1 MPAGPAGGREREIL
15 TAIVETF
22 IASGEPVGSRTLAR
36 ASREGLSAA
45 TIRNVMADLADAGFL
60 EQPHASAGRVPTA
73 EAYRYYVEQLSGE
86 AHLSHENQ
94 SIIQDTLTGVTDVEE
109 FMERT
114 SHVLS
119 LISHSVGV
127 TVATSGPRNA
137 LGNALDHVYFSRLS
151 DQKVLAVVVTRSGVV
166 RDRVLRLDIPQSDLD
181 LAARYINEN
190 FRGWTMDDMRA
201 ELARRIEKERSEYD
215 RLMKSIEQLYQ
226 QGALASS
233 DDTQAVFVEGAAN
246 LVTNNV
252 TGSEDRS
259 RLQDL
264 LRTLEEKEKVVRLLG
279 AYLDTRQEA
288 VRVVIGLDEALPA
301 SNLQNFVL
309 IGAPAR
315 VGGEVMG
322 SLAVIG
328 PTRLDYQH
336 TMSAVSYIARLF
348 DKLLNE
354 SE

>member
-1 MPAGPAGGREREIL
+1 
-15 TAIVETF
+15 
-22 IASGEPVGSRTLAR
+22 
-36 ASREGLSAA
+36 
-45 TIRNVMADLADAGFL
+45 
-60 EQPHASAGRVPTA
+60 
-73 EAYRYYVEQLSGE
+73 
-86 AHLSHENQ
+86 
-94 SIIQDTLTGVTDVEE
+94 
-109 FMERT
+109 
-114 SHVLS
+114 
-119 LISHSVGV
+119 
-127 TVATSGPRNA
+127 
-137 LGNALDHVYFSRLS
+137 
-151 DQKVLAVVVTRSGVV
+151 
-166 RDRVLRLDIPQSDLD
+166 
-181 LAARYINEN
+181 
-190 FRGWTMDDMRA
+190 
-201 ELARRIEKERSEYD
+201 LARRLEQERSEYD

-226 QGALASS
+226 QGALAST

-246 LVTNNV
+246 LVT
-252 TGSEDRS
+252 GQEDRQ
-259 RLQDL
+259 RLQEM
-264 LRTLEEKEKVVRLLG
+264 LRTLEEKEKVVKLLG

>member
-1 MPAGPAGGREREIL
+1 MPPGPVGGREREIL

-94 SIIQDTLTGVTDVEE
+94 SIIQDTLTGVTDVAE

-137 LGNALDHVYFSRLS
+137 LEHVYFSRLS
-151 DQKVLAVVVTRSGVV
+151 DAKVLAVVVTRSGVV
-166 RDRVLRLDIPQSDLD
+166 RDRVLRLDIQQSDLD

-190 FRGWTMDDMRA
+190 FRGWTMGDMRA
-201 ELARRIEKERSEYD
+201 ELARRLEKERSEYD

-246 LVTNNV
+246 LVTNLV
-252 TGSEDRS
+252 TNQMTGQEDRQ
-259 RLQDL
+259 RLQDM
-264 LRTLEEKEKVVRLLG
+264 LRTLEEKEKVVKLLG

>member
-1 MPAGPAGGREREIL
+1 
-15 TAIVETF
+15 
-22 IASGEPVGSRTLAR
+22 
-36 ASREGLSAA
+36 
-45 TIRNVMADLADAGFL
+45 
-60 EQPHASAGRVPTA
+60 
-73 EAYRYYVEQLSGE
+73 
-86 AHLSHENQ
+86 
-94 SIIQDTLTGVTDVEE
+94 
-109 FMERT
+109 
-114 SHVLS
+114 
-119 LISHSVGV
+119 
-127 TVATSGPRNA
+127 SGPRNA
-137 LGNALDHVYFSRLS
+137 LEHVYFSRLA

-166 RDRVLRLDIPQSDLD
+166 RDRVLRLDIQQSDLD
-181 LAARYINEN
+181 LAARYINDN
-190 FRGWTMDDMRA
+190 FRGWTMADMRS
-201 ELARRIEKERSEYD
+201 ELARRLEQERSEYD

-226 QGALASS
+226 QGALASA
-233 DDTQAVFVEGAAN
+233 DDTQAVYVEGAAN
-246 LVTNNV
+246 LVT
-252 TGSEDRS
+252 GQEDTQ
-259 RLQDL
+259 RLQEM
-264 LRTLEEKEKVVRLLG
+264 LRTLEEKEKVVKLLS

>member
-1 MPAGPAGGREREIL
+1 ML
-15 TAIVETF
+15 
-22 IASGEPVGSRTLAR
+22 SR
-36 ASREGLSAA
+36 ASREGLSPA
-45 TIRNVMADLADAGFL
+45 TIRNVMADLADGGYL
-60 EQPHASAGRVPTA
+60 EQPHTSAGRVPSPA
-73 EAYRYYVEQLSGE
+73 AYRYYVEQLSGKTQ
-86 AHLSHENQ
+86 LSQ
-94 SIIQDTLTGVTDVEE
+94 ADTGIIQDSLQGVTDVQE

-119 LISHSVGV
+119 LISRNVGV
-127 TVATSGPRNA
+127 AVAASGPKNA
-137 LGNALDHVYFSRLS
+137 LEHVYFSRLG

-201 ELARRIEKERSEYD
+201 ELARRIEQERSEYD

-246 LVTNNV
+246 LVT
-252 TGSEDRS
+252 GSEDRS
-259 RLQDL
+259 RLQDM
-264 LRTLEEKEKVVRLLG
+264 LRTLEEKEKVVKLLG

-336 TMSAVSYIARLF
+336 PMSAVSYIARLF

>member
-1 MPAGPAGGREREIL
+1 
-15 TAIVETF
+15 
-22 IASGEPVGSRTLAR
+22 
-36 ASREGLSAA
+36 
-45 TIRNVMADLADAGFL
+45 
-60 EQPHASAGRVPTA
+60 
-73 EAYRYYVEQLSGE
+73 
-86 AHLSHENQ
+86 
-94 SIIQDTLTGVTDVEE
+94 
-109 FMERT
+109 
-114 SHVLS
+114 
-119 LISHSVGV
+119 
-127 TVATSGPRNA
+127 
-137 LGNALDHVYFSRLS
+137 
-151 DQKVLAVVVTRSGVV
+151 VVTRSGVV
-166 RDRVLRLDIPQSDLD
+166 RDRVLRLDIQQSDLD

-190 FRGWTMDDMRA
+190 FRGWTMGDMRA
-201 ELARRIEKERSEYD
+201 ELARRLEQERSEYD

-226 QGALASS
+226 QGALAST
-233 DDTQAVFVEGAAN
+233 DDAQAVFVEGAAN
-246 LVTNNV
+246 LVT
-252 TGSEDRS
+252 GKEDRA
-259 RLQDL
+259 RLQVM
-264 LRTLEEKEKVVRLLG
+264 LRTLEEKEKVVKLLS

>member
-1 MPAGPAGGREREIL
+1 
-15 TAIVETF
+15 
-22 IASGEPVGSRTLAR
+22 
-36 ASREGLSAA
+36 
-45 TIRNVMADLADAGFL
+45 L
-60 EQPHASAGRVPTA
+60 E
-73 EAYRYYVEQLSGE
+73 
-86 AHLSHENQ
+86 
-94 SIIQDTLTGVTDVEE
+94 
-109 FMERT
+109 
-114 SHVLS
+114 
-119 LISHSVGV
+119 
-127 TVATSGPRNA
+127 
-137 LGNALDHVYFSRLS
+137 HVYFSRLG

-190 FRGWTMDDMRA
+190 FRGWTMGDMRA
-201 ELARRIEKERSEYD
+201 ELARRLEEERSDYD

-233 DDTQAVFVEGAAN
+233 EDTQAVFVEGAAN
-246 LVTNNV
+246 LVTHHS
-252 TGSEDRS
+252 GQEDRT
-259 RLQDL
+259 RLQDM
-264 LRTLEEKEKVVRLLG
+264 LRTLEEKEKVVKLLS

-288 VRVVIGLDEALPA
+288 VRVVIGLDEALP
-301 SNLQNFVL
+301 SMQNFVL

-354 SE
+354 PE